1 MTESVQQA
9 VEAQVPPAQPGNE
22 ESPTWRTPD
31 YVVVET
37 ALEVTAYYLSNR

>member
-9 VEAQVPPAQPGNE
+9 VESHTQAGNE
-22 ESPTWRTPD
+22 ESPVWQTPD

-37 ALEVTAYYLSNR
+37 ALEVTAYALSNR